1 MRSLCRPSDDPEKSL
16 VYTAQRLPGG
26 PENRRLMAQ
35 RPLFEIGEGNLLP
48 HRALAEL
55 PTPVEYYPDLA

>member
-1 MRSLCRPSDDPEKSL
+1 
-16 VYTAQRLPGG
+16 
-26 PENRRLMAQ
+26 MAQ